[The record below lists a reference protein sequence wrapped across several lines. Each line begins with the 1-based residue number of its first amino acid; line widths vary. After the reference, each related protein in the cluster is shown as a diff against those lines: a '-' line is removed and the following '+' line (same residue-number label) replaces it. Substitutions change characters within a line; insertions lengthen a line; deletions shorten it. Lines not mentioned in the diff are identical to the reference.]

1 MKSETSYKVRRCIDI
16 LLPITFIFFAVLW
29 FIQSIYTIIITQS
42 FFSAIHLWIL
52 GFPMHVTTALN
63 LTLIYLIN
71 FFFFRTFL
79 PGHQR
84 VTRALLF
91 TALGFVSYDL
101 FWSLCCVTLNGY
113 GSFILPLVS
122 MAVVI
127 EFIVI
132 IHKKQTLILNF
143 NWKVILPTIT
153 IFFITVAI
161 LLLSGFFQQFALMEQ
176 GLATDPHSWEWLLN
190 KTVTLWMWFSVALP

>member
-91 TALGFVSYDL
+91 AALGFVSYDL